1 MTGDSSAPAP
11 APGLPGRPI
20 PALPPETGLNL
31 PPGATITM
39 TPDTLLRALYGVPLP
54 PPVEPTPSSP
64 PGTSPADAASGTL
77 IAASNAGVPGDTAS
91 SVEADADR
99 RAHAADALA
108 KFPANE
114 ANSAQQMQ
122 AVGAQAGGQQGTQM
136 VQQMVSSVTGALT
149 GAIGGLMG
157 PLTQL
162 PQQAMQAGQS
172 AMQPLTSA
180 VQQASHGAEAL
191 AAGDPMFVD
200 GVGSG
205 SELGAGAG
213 AGGGGIGGGLGG
225 TTPAG
230 SLGPP
235 PVPGSSPPTTP
246 AGAAAKPVAMPPA
259 DGPTPARGPA
269 GMTGMP
275 IMPGGAAGAG
285 GEGGKDKPAEKR
297 VSAPGVPNGQPVKGR
312 LTAPPPS
319 APVAKSGDGKPTVV
333 TNRPNR
339 RIVIVPSEDEAK
351 E

>member
-1 MTGDSSAPAP
+1 MSGDDSAPAP
-11 APGLPGRPI
+11 APGVLGSPI
-20 PALPPETGLNL
+20 PALPPKTGLNL

-39 TPDTLLRALYGVPLP
+39 TPDTLSQALYGMPLP
-54 PPVEPTPSSP
+54 PPVAPTPSLS
-64 PGTSPADAASGTL
+64 PGTSPADAASGAL

-99 RAHAADALA
+99 RAHTADALA

-122 AVGAQAGGQQGTQM
+122 AVGAQAGGQQGMQM

-149 GAIGGLMG
+149 GALGGLMG

-172 AMQPLTSA
+172 AMQPLASA
-180 VQQASHGAEAL
+180 VQQASHGVEAL
-191 AAGDPMFVD
+191 AAGDPMSVD
-200 GVGSG
+200 SVGSG
-205 SELGAGAG
+205 SES
-213 AGGGGIGGGLGG
+213 GGGGIGGGLGG

-259 DGPTPARGPA
+259 DGPTPGRGPA

-275 IMPGGAAGAG
+275 IMPGAAGAA

-319 APVAKSGDGKPTVV
+319 VPVAKSGEGKPTVV

-339 RIVIVPSEDEAK
+339 RIVVVPSEDEAK

>member
-1 MTGDSSAPAP
+1 MTGDNSAPVP
-11 APGLPGRPI
+11 APGAPGGPNPSLLSSI
-20 PALPPETGLNL
+20 PGPNL
-31 PPGATITM
+31 PPGTTIKV
-39 TPDTLLRALYGVPLP
+39 TPDTLSQALYGVPLP
-54 PPVEPTPSSP
+54 PPIAPTPAP
-64 PGTSPADAASGTL
+64 PTGTSPADAASGAL
-77 IAASNAGVPGDTAS
+77 VAASNAGVPGDVAS
-91 SVEADADR
+91 STEADADR

-122 AVGAQAGGQQGTQM
+122 AVGAQAGGQQGMQM

-149 GAIGGLMG
+149 GALGGIMG

-172 AMQPLTSA
+172 AMQPLMSA

-191 AAGDPMFVD
+191 AAGDPTLVD
-200 GVGSG
+200 SVGSG
-205 SELGAGAG
+205 SELGAGG
-213 AGGGGIGGGLGG
+213 GGGGIGGLGG
-225 TTPAG
+225 TTPAA

-235 PVPGSSPPTTP
+235 PVPGSSPPTSP
-246 AGAAAKPVAMPPA
+246 AGAPAKPVAMPPA
-259 DGPTPARGPA
+259 DGTAPARGST

-275 IMPGGAAGAG
+275 MMPGVAGAG
-285 GEGGKDKPAEKR
+285 GEGAKDKPVEKR

-312 LTAPPPS
+312 LTALPPS
-319 APVAKSGDGKPTVV
+319 APVAKHADGKPTVV

-339 RIVIVPSEDEAK
+339 RIVIMPSEDEAK